1 MIHTYD
7 VMGREYSMKT
17 IIKKIKL
24 LYWLPDDFPDTPCRL
39 MVIWYIW
46 IVLVFL
52 VFSKLMTGHM
62 GSREAAMIGLM
73 GCGLFPGIYVF
84 NNTEYVV
91 SRLKKECNNLIGLLY
106 IQNCSWMLIKLAVS
120 LGCAVFLYPGEI
132 TENYIIVRSTFF
144 AYWFLSIPLTLVSSP
159 LWLILWIEIVTIVS
173 GSWYLVLKYTCENM
187 NGNRFILFFLA
198 MGWVI
203 IAGVASY
210 AITYIRMKRL
220 FY

>member
-62 GSREAAMIGLM
+62 GSR
-73 GCGLFPGIYVF
+73 
-84 NNTEYVV
+84 
-91 SRLKKECNNLIGLLY
+91 
-106 IQNCSWMLIKLAVS
+106 
-120 LGCAVFLYPGEI
+120 
-132 TENYIIVRSTFF
+132 
-144 AYWFLSIPLTLVSSP
+144 
-159 LWLILWIEIVTIVS
+159 
-173 GSWYLVLKYTCENM
+173 
-187 NGNRFILFFLA
+187 
-198 MGWVI
+198 
-203 IAGVASY
+203 
-210 AITYIRMKRL
+210 
-220 FY
+220 